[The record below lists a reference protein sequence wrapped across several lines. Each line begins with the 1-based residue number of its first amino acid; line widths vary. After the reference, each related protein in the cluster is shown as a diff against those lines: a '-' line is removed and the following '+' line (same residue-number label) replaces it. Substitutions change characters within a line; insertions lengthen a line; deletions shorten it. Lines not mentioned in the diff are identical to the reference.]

1 MTDANDPNLQSWVDI
16 PSGSDFPIQNLPFGI
31 FKTSKGHPKAGVAI
45 GDQILDLA
53 ILFDEGFFSGIEF
66 PLINVFDHKFLNS
79 FLSLGKPIISDVR
92 NRISTLLRSDNP
104 ELTDKETLLEN
115 LLVPQQQATMMVP
128 VKVGDYTDFYSSIE
142 HATNVGSMFRDPDNA
157 LLPNWR
163 HLPVAYHGR
172 ASSIIVSGQQ
182 IHRPKGQSKASDG
195 FPTFGPTQKLDFEL
209 EMAFI
214 TCENNPLGHSIPVSK
229 VEDYIFGF
237 VLFNDW
243 SARDFQTWEYQP
255 LGPFLAKNFASSI
268 SPWIVTLD
276 ALEPFRVDGP
286 EQDPEVLPY
295 LESYGSKNFD
305 INLEV
310 AIKSQESEEKVI
322 SRTNF
327 KHMYWNVNQQLAHH
341 TINGCNVKVG
351 DMFAS
356 GTISGSE
363 PGSYGS
369 MLELAWNG
377 TKPITLSE
385 GTKRSFIE
393 DQDVVVMRA
402 YAEKNGVRIG
412 FGEVSTR
419 VLPSL

>member
-276 ALEPFRVDGP
+276 ALEPFRVEGP